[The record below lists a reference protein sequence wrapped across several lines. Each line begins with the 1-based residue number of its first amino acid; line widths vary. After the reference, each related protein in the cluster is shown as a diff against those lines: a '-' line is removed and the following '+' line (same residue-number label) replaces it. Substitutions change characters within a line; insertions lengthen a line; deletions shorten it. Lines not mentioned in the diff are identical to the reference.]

1 MNTALEKL
9 FGSSARVKM
18 IRLFLS
24 NPENVFSL
32 EDVSR
37 RAKAPTPIAKREIS
51 LFKAIGL
58 IKQKDEIMEEPCL
71 SRGEPVKLKDG
82 TIKTKKKKF
91 NGYFLNAL
99 FPFVHALRN
108 LVLNAAPV
116 DKEAM
121 IKEINTIGRIKLVV
135 FSGIFTNH
143 ENSRVDLLLVGD
155 SMKETKLDKVLKNIE
170 ADIGKEIV
178 YAVFKTDD
186 FMYRLGMY
194 DRFIRDILEYPHEK
208 VVNKLNI

>member
-9 FGSSARVKM
+9 FGSSARVKI

-24 NPENVFSL
+24 NPESLFSL
-32 EDVSR
+32 ENVSR
-37 RAKAPTPIAKREIS
+37 RAKVLTPAAKREIS
-51 LFKAIGL
+51 LFKSIGL
-58 IKQKDEIMEEPCL
+58 IKQREETIDEI
-71 SRGEPVKLKDG
+71 VKLKDG
-82 TIKTKKKKF
+82 TEKIKKKKF

-108 LVLNAAPV
+108 LVINAAPA

-121 IKEINTIGRIKLVV
+121 IKEINTIGRIKLIV
-135 FSGIFTNH
+135 FSGIFTNR

-155 SMKETKLDKVLKNIE
+155 AMKETKLDKVLKNIE
-170 ADIGKEIV
+170 AEIGKEIV

-208 VVNKLNI
+208 AVNKLNI

>member
-9 FGSSARVKM
+9 FGSSARVKI

-24 NPENVFSL
+24 NPESLFSL

-37 RAKAPTPIAKREIS
+37 RAKVLTPSAKREIS
-51 LFKAIGL
+51 LFKSIGL
-58 IKQKDEIMEEPCL
+58 VKQRDETIDEI
-71 SRGEPVKLKDG
+71 VKLKDG
-82 TIKTKKKKF
+82 TEKIKKKKF
-91 NGYFLNAL
+91 NGYFLNTL

-108 LVLNAAPV
+108 LVINAAPA

-135 FSGIFTNH
+135 FSGIFTNR

-155 SMKETKLDKVLKNIE
+155 AMKETKLDKVLKNIE
-170 ADIGKEIV
+170 AEIGKEIV

-208 VVNKLNI
+208 AVNKLNI

>member
-9 FGSSARVKM
+9 FGSSARVKI

-24 NPENVFSL
+24 NPENLFSL
-32 EDVSR
+32 DDISR
-37 RAKAPTPIAKREIS
+37 RAKVPTPSARREIS
-51 LFKAIGL
+51 LFKSIGF
-58 IKQKDEIMEEPCL
+58 IKQRDETIDEI
-71 SRGEPVKLKDG
+71 VKLKDG
-82 TIKTKKKKF
+82 TEKIKKKKF
-91 NGYFLNAL
+91 NGYFLNTL

-108 LVLNAAPV
+108 LVINAAPA

-135 FSGIFTNH
+135 FSGIFTNR

-155 SMKETKLDKVLKNIE
+155 SIKETKLDKVLKNIE
-170 ADIGKEIV
+170 AEIGKEIV

-208 VVNKLNI
+208 AVNKLNI

>member
-9 FGSSARVKM
+9 FGSSARVKI

-24 NPENVFSL
+24 NPESLFSL
-32 EDVSR
+32 EDISR
-37 RAKAPTPIAKREIS
+37 RAKVLTPSAKREIS
-51 LFKAIGL
+51 LFKSIGL
-58 IKQKDEIMEEPCL
+58 VKQRDETIDEI
-71 SRGEPVKLKDG
+71 VKFKDG
-82 TIKTKKKKF
+82 TEKIKKKKF

-108 LVLNAAPV
+108 LVINAAPA

-135 FSGIFTNH
+135 FSGIFTNR

-155 SMKETKLDKVLKNIE
+155 AMKETKLDKVLKNIE
-170 ADIGKEIV
+170 AEIGKEIV
-178 YAVFKTDD
+178 YAVFKTED

-208 VVNKLNI
+208 AVNKLNI

>member
-37 RAKAPTPIAKREIS
+37 RAKVPTPVAKRELS
-51 LFKAIGL
+51 LFKGMGL
-58 IKQKDEIMEEPCL
+58 IKQKDQIIDQ
-71 SRGEPVKLKDG
+71 PVKLKDG
-82 TIKTKKKKF
+82 TVKIKKKKF

-194 DRFIRDILEYPHEK
+194 DRFVRDILEYPHEK
-208 VVNKLNI
+208 AVNKLNI

>member
-9 FGSSARVKM
+9 FGSAARVKI

-24 NPENVFSL
+24 NPESLFSL

-37 RAKAPTPIAKREIS
+37 RAKVPIPAAKREIS
-51 LFKAIGL
+51 LFRGIGF
-58 IKQKDEIMEEPCL
+58 IKQRDETIDEI
-71 SRGEPVKLKDG
+71 VKLKDG
-82 TIKTKKKKF
+82 TEKIKKKKF

-108 LVLNAAPV
+108 LVINAAPA

-170 ADIGKEIV
+170 AEIGKEIV

-208 VVNKLNI
+208 AVNKLNI

>member
-37 RAKAPTPIAKREIS
+37 RAKVPTPVAKRELS
-51 LFKAIGL
+51 LFKGMGL
-58 IKQKDEIMEEPCL
+58 IKQKDQIIDQ
-71 SRGEPVKLKDG
+71 PVKLKDG
-82 TIKTKKKKF
+82 TVKIKKKKF

-208 VVNKLNI
+208 AVNKLNI

>member
-9 FGSSARVKM
+9 FGSSARVKI

-24 NPENVFSL
+24 NPESLFSL

-37 RAKAPTPIAKREIS
+37 RAKVLTPSAKREIS
-51 LFKAIGL
+51 LFKSIGL
-58 IKQKDEIMEEPCL
+58 IKQRDETIDEI
-71 SRGEPVKLKDG
+71 VKLKDG
-82 TIKTKKKKF
+82 TEKIKKKKF

-108 LVLNAAPV
+108 LVINAAPA

-135 FSGIFTNH
+135 FSGIFTNR

-155 SMKETKLDKVLKNIE
+155 SIKETKLDKALKNIE
-170 ADIGKEIV
+170 AEIGKEIV

-208 VVNKLNI
+208 AVNKLNI

>member
-24 NPENVFSL
+24 NPENTFSL

-58 IKQKDEIMEEPCL
+58 IKQKDEIIDQ
-71 SRGEPVKLKDG
+71 PVRLKDG
-82 TIKTKKKKF
+82 TIKIKKKKF

-208 VVNKLNI
+208 AVNKLNI

>member
-9 FGSSARVKM
+9 FGSSARVKI

-37 RAKAPTPIAKREIS
+37 RAKVPTPAAKREVS
-51 LFKAIGL
+51 LFKGIGL
-58 IKQKDEIMEEPCL
+58 IKQKDEIIDQ
-71 SRGEPVKLKDG
+71 PVKLKDG
-82 TIKTKKKKF
+82 TIKIKKKKF

-170 ADIGKEIV
+170 ADIGKEII

-208 VVNKLNI
+208 AVNKLNI

>member
-9 FGSSARVKM
+9 FGSSARVKI

-24 NPENVFSL
+24 NPENLFSL
-32 EDVSR
+32 EEVSR
-37 RAKAPTPIAKREIS
+37 RAKVLIAVAKRELS
-51 LFKAIGL
+51 LFKGIGF
-58 IKQKDEIMEEPCL
+58 IKQKEQTIDK
-71 SRGEPVKLKDG
+71 PVKLKDG
-82 TIKTKKKKF
+82 KIKIKKKKF
-91 NGYFLNAL
+91 NGYFLNIL

-108 LVLNAAPV
+108 LVINAAPV

-121 IKEINTIGRIKLVV
+121 IKEINTIGRMKLIV

-143 ENSRVDLLLVGD
+143 ENSRVDLLIVGD

-178 YAVFKTDD
+178 YAAFKTDD

-208 VVNKLNI
+208 ALNKLNI

>member
-24 NPENVFSL
+24 NPEKVFSL

-37 RAKAPTPIAKREIS
+37 RAKVPTPAAKRELS
-51 LFKAIGL
+51 LFKGMGM
-58 IKQKDEIMEEPCL
+58 IKQKDEIIDQ
-71 SRGEPVKLKDG
+71 PVKLKDG

-121 IKEINTIGRIKLVV
+121 IKEINTIGRVKLVV

-208 VVNKLNI
+208 AVNKLNI

>member
-9 FGSSARVKM
+9 FGSSARVKI

-24 NPENVFSL
+24 NPENTFSL

-37 RAKAPTPIAKREIS
+37 RAKVPTPIAKREIS

-58 IKQKDEIMEEPCL
+58 IKQKDEIIDQ
-71 SRGEPVKLKDG
+71 PVKLKDG
-82 TIKTKKKKF
+82 TIKIKKKKF

-208 VVNKLNI
+208 AVNKLNI

>member
-1 MNTALEKL
+1 MGIMNTALEKL
-9 FGSSARVKM
+9 FGSSARIKM

-24 NPENVFSL
+24 NPEALFSS

-37 RAKAPTPIAKREIS
+37 RAKVPMALVKREIS
-51 LFKAIGL
+51 LLKGVDL
-58 IKQKDEIMEEPCL
+58 IKQKDQTIDET
-71 SRGEPVKLKDG
+71 VKLKDG
-82 TIKTKKKKF
+82 ETKIKKKKITV
-91 NGYFLNAL
+91 YFLNSL

-116 DKEAM
+116 NKEAM
-121 IKEINTIGRIKLVV
+121 IKEINTIGRIKLIV

-170 ADIGKEIV
+170 AEIGKEIV
-178 YAVFKTDD
+178 YAVFKTED
-186 FMYRLGMY
+186 FMYRMGMY

-208 VVNKLNI
+208 AVNKLNI

>member
-9 FGSSARVKM
+9 FGSSARVKI

-24 NPENVFSL
+24 NPENTFSL

-58 IKQKDEIMEEPCL
+58 IKQKDEIIDQ
-71 SRGEPVKLKDG
+71 PVKLKDG
-82 TIKTKKKKF
+82 TIKIKKKKF

-121 IKEINTIGRIKLVV
+121 VKEINTIGRIKLVI
-135 FSGIFTNH
+135 FSGIFTNR

-170 ADIGKEIV
+170 AEIGKEIV

-208 VVNKLNI
+208 AVNKLNI

>member
-37 RAKAPTPIAKREIS
+37 RAKAPMPVAKREIS

-58 IKQKDEIMEEPCL
+58 IKQRDEIID
-71 SRGEPVKLKDG
+71 EPVKLKDG
-82 TIKTKKKKF
+82 TIKIKKKKF

-121 IKEINTIGRIKLVV
+121 VKEINTIGRIKLVI
-135 FSGIFTNH
+135 FSGIFTNR

-170 ADIGKEIV
+170 AEIGKEIV

-208 VVNKLNI
+208 AVNKLNI

>member
-37 RAKAPTPIAKREIS
+37 RAKVPTPAAKRELS
-51 LFKAIGL
+51 LFKGMGM
-58 IKQKDEIMEEPCL
+58 IKQKDEIIHPPL
-71 SRGEPVKLKDG
+71 KLKDG

-121 IKEINTIGRIKLVV
+121 IKEINTIGRVKLVV

-155 SMKETKLDKVLKNIE
+155 SMKETKMDKVLKNIE

-208 VVNKLNI
+208 AVNKLNI

>member
-1 MNTALEKL
+1 MGIMNTALEKL
-9 FGSSARVKM
+9 FGSSARIKM

-24 NPENVFSL
+24 NPEVLFSS

-37 RAKAPTPIAKREIS
+37 RAKVPMDLAKREIS
-51 LFKAIGL
+51 LLRGVDL
-58 IKQKDEIMEEPCL
+58 IKQKDQTIDET
-71 SRGEPVKLKDG
+71 VKLKG
-82 TIKTKKKKF
+82 GETKIKKKKITV
-91 NGYFLNAL
+91 YFLNTL
-99 FPFVHALRN
+99 FPFVHALRS

-116 DKEAM
+116 NKEAM
-121 IKEINTIGRIKLVV
+121 IKEINTIGRIKLIV

-170 ADIGKEIV
+170 AEIGKEIV
-178 YAVFKTDD
+178 YAVFKTED
-186 FMYRLGMY
+186 FMYRMGMY

-208 VVNKLNI
+208 AVNKLNI

>member
-1 MNTALEKL
+1 MIIFGYEYRFGKT
-9 FGSSARVKM
+9 FGSSARVKI

-32 EDVSR
+32 DDVSR
-37 RAKAPTPIAKREIS
+37 RAKVLTPSAKRGDFPFQGDRIY
-51 LFKAIGL
+51 KAKRDETI
-58 IKQKDEIMEEPCL
+58 DEII
-71 SRGEPVKLKDG
+71 KLKDG
-82 TIKTKKKKF
+82 TDKNKKKKF

-108 LVLNAAPV
+108 LTLKAAPV

-135 FSGIFTNH
+135 FSGIFTNR

-155 SMKETKLDKVLKNIE
+155 AMKETKLDKVLKNIE
-170 ADIGKEIV
+170 AEIGKEIV

-186 FMYRLGMY
+186 FMYRMGMY

-208 VVNKLNI
+208 AVNKLNI

>member
-37 RAKAPTPIAKREIS
+37 RAKAPTPAAKRELS
-51 LFKAIGL
+51 LFKGMGM
-58 IKQKDEIMEEPCL
+58 IKQKDEITEEPCL
-71 SRGEPVKLKDG
+71 SRGKPVKLKDG

-208 VVNKLNI
+208 AVNKLNI

>member
-18 IRLFLS
+18 VRLFLS

-37 RAKAPTPIAKREIS
+37 RAKVPTPVAKREIS
-51 LFKAIGL
+51 LFKGIGL
-58 IKQKDEIMEEPCL
+58 IKQKDEIVNET
-71 SRGEPVKLKDG
+71 VKLKNG
-82 TIKTKKKKF
+82 TTKIKKRKF

-108 LVLNAAPV
+108 LVINAAPV

-135 FSGIFTNH
+135 FPGIFTNH
-143 ENSRVDLLLVGD
+143 ENSRVDLLLGGD

-170 ADIGKEIV
+170 AEIGKEIV

-194 DRFIRDILEYPHEK
+194 DRFIRAILEYPHEK

>member
-1 MNTALEKL
+1 MRTGPHAGLR
-9 FGSSARVKM
+9 SSHT
-18 IRLFLS
+18 
-24 NPENVFSL
+24 
-32 EDVSR
+32 
-37 RAKAPTPIAKREIS
+37 APTPVAKREIS

-58 IKQKDEIMEEPCL
+58 IKQKDEIIDQ
-71 SRGEPVKLKDG
+71 PVKLKDG
-82 TIKTKKKKF
+82 TIKIKKKKF

-208 VVNKLNI
+208 AVNKLNI

>member
-9 FGSSARVKM
+9 FGSSARVKI

-24 NPENVFSL
+24 NSENLFSL

-37 RAKAPTPIAKREIS
+37 RAKVLTPVARRELS
-51 LFKAIGL
+51 LFKGIGL
-58 IKQKDEIMEEPCL
+58 VKQKEQIVDEPF
-71 SRGEPVKLKDG
+71 KLKDG
-82 TIKTKKKKF
+82 TIKIKKKKF

-108 LVLNAAPV
+108 LVINAAPV

-121 IKEINTIGRIKLVV
+121 IKEINTIGRIKLIV
-135 FSGIFTNH
+135 FSGIFTNS

-155 SMKETKLDKVLKNIE
+155 AMKETKLDKVLKNIE
-170 ADIGKEIV
+170 AEIGKEIV

-208 VVNKLNI
+208 AVNKLNI

>member
-24 NPENVFSL
+24 NSESLFSL

-37 RAKAPTPIAKREIS
+37 RAKVPMPVAKREIS
-51 LFKAIGL
+51 LFKNIGL
-58 IKQKDEIMEEPCL
+58 IKQKDQTVDEPIL
-71 SRGEPVKLKDG
+71 RRGEPLKLKDG

-91 NGYFLNAL
+91 SGYFLNAL

-135 FSGIFTNH
+135 FSGIFTNR

-170 ADIGKEIV
+170 AEIGKEII
-178 YAVFKTDD
+178 YAVFKTED

-208 VVNKLNI
+208 AVNKLNI

>member
-9 FGSSARVKM
+9 FGSSARFKM

-37 RAKAPTPIAKREIS
+37 RAKVPTPVAKRELS
-51 LFKAIGL
+51 LFKGMGL
-58 IKQKDEIMEEPCL
+58 IKQKDQIIDQ
-71 SRGEPVKLKDG
+71 PVKLKDG
-82 TIKTKKKKF
+82 TVKIKKKKF

-170 ADIGKEIV
+170 AEIGKEIV

>member
-9 FGSSARVKM
+9 FGSSARVKI

-24 NPENVFSL
+24 NPENLFSL
-32 EDVSR
+32 DDVSR
-37 RAKAPTPIAKREIS
+37 RAKVPTPAAKQEIS
-51 LFKAIGL
+51 LFKGIGF
-58 IKQKDEIMEEPCL
+58 IKQRDETMDEI
-71 SRGEPVKLKDG
+71 VKLKDG
-82 TIKTKKKKF
+82 TEKIKKKKF

-108 LVLNAAPV
+108 LVINAAPA

-121 IKEINTIGRIKLVV
+121 IKEINTIGRIKLIV

-143 ENSRVDLLLVGD
+143 QNSRVDLLLVGD
-155 SMKETKLDKVLKNIE
+155 SIKETKLDKALKNIE
-170 ADIGKEIV
+170 AEIGKEIV

-208 VVNKLNI
+208 AVNKLNI

>member
-9 FGSSARVKM
+9 FGSSARVKI

-24 NPENVFSL
+24 NPESLFSL

-37 RAKAPTPIAKREIS
+37 RAKVLTPSAKREIS
-51 LFKAIGL
+51 LFKSVGL
-58 IKQKDEIMEEPCL
+58 IKQRDETIDEI
-71 SRGEPVKLKDG
+71 VKLKDG
-82 TIKTKKKKF
+82 TEKIKKKKF

-108 LVLNAAPV
+108 LVINAAPA

-135 FSGIFTNH
+135 FSGIFTNR

-155 SMKETKLDKVLKNIE
+155 AMKETKLDKVLKNIE
-170 ADIGKEIV
+170 AEIGKEIV

-208 VVNKLNI
+208 AVNKLNI